1 VISTRELSTHLFV
14 RDGQTAVLGGLV
26 SRENDRNRSGI
37 PFLSAIPI
45 LGALFGST
53 KNLDSNTELF
63 LFLTPHIV
71 MTDDEIDR
79 IRRDLEQHSDA
90 LKDGEATKPLVAPQ
104 STAPV
109 TVPPVKPPPGQ

>member
-1 VISTRELSTHLFV
+1 LFV

-37 PFLSAIPI
+37 PFLSSIPI

-53 KNLDSNTELF
+53 KNVDNNTELF

-71 MTDDEIDR
+71 MTDEEVDR
-79 IRRDLEQHSDA
+79 IRKEIEQHSDM
-90 LKDGEATKPLVAPQ
+90 LKDGEATKMLIPPP
-104 STAPV
+104 STVP
-109 TVPPVKPPPGQ
+109 TPIPPVKPAPGQ